1 MAQVEAPIK
10 PIIPE
15 GFTAVS
21 PEIAVFLTA
30 LISYVNHGGSS
41 TPYGENN
48 VIHFNHRSRT
58 RKPTPIFFSSFYY
71 EKSVELLD
79 GTFIL
84 GGLDRTDG
92 KIELDGIG
100 YDLYRSHDVVYDTN
114 VGFTIIETQTGT
126 PVQFF
131 GEGAVTIWKK
141 TMTKKGIQRLSR
153 KLFIN
158 S

>member
-15 GFTAVS
+15 GFKAPS

-30 LISYVNHGGSS
+30 LISYVNHGENS

-48 VIHFNHRSRT
+48 VIHFNNRSKT

-71 EKSVELLD
+71 EKPVELPD

-84 GGLDRTDG
+84 GGLDRNDG
-92 KIELDGIG
+92 KTELDGIG
-100 YDLYRSHDVVYDTN
+100 YDLYRSHDVVYDAN
-114 VGFTIIETQTGT
+114 IGFRIIESQTGT
-126 PVQFF
+126 PVEFF
-131 GEGAVTIWKK
+131 GKGAVTIWEKP
-141 TMTKKGIQRLSR
+141 MTKRGIQRLSR

-158 S
+158 T